1 MKKHYQRPATKA
13 VEVKL
18 TLLAD
23 AGSLTNINS
32 SGADFKYG
40 GGGGGPARGRR
51 GSSWEDEEE

>member
-13 VEVKL
+13 VEVKV

-23 AGSLTNINS
+23 AVSLTNINS
-32 SGADFKYG
+32 SADFKYG

>member
-23 AGSLTNINS
+23 SVTSINS
-32 SGADFKYG
+32 SGADLKYG
-40 GGGGGPARGRR
+40 GGSNTIARGRR

>member
-23 AGSLTNINS
+23 SVTSINS

-40 GGGGGPARGRR
+40 GGSNTIARGRR

>member
-13 VEVKL
+13 VEVKV
-18 TLLAD
+18 TLLAE
-23 AGSLTNINS
+23 ASLNSINS

>member
-32 SGADFKYG
+32 SADFKYG